1 MLINIAIFTVGAFV
15 GVAITLGL
23 AALGHQLD
31 HDADQMDVERL

>member
-1 MLINIAIFTVGAFV
+1 MLYIAIFTIGAAV
-15 GVAITLGL
+15 GVALTLGL

>member
-1 MLINIAIFTVGAFV
+1 MLYIAIFTIGAFV
-15 GVAITLGL
+15 GVALTLGL